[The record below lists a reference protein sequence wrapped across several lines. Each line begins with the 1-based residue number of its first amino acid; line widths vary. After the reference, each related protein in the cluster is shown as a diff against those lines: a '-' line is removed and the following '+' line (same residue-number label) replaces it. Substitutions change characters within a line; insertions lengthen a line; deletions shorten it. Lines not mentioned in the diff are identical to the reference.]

1 MSLVWPLFISY
12 TELKKMK
19 RSIFALSL
27 VFISALGQSAFSQP
41 AATPA
46 TNAQPGRIVI
56 VDTSAFF
63 DEKAGIT
70 RIVAATKQVNTEL
83 AARRTKVTS
92 IVSRLKALET
102 ELTVYRTNAEK
113 GVPFDTNAAQAKAAE
128 FESMQRTGK
137 FEEDEYNALAKKRQN
152 EIVGAQYA
160 AAMQALGDY
169 IKTKGYGLVFDPSK
183 DQGGFLLFATAQY
196 DITKDFIAFY
206 NAKPVTTAAAV
217 PVK

>member
-1 MSLVWPLFISY
+1 
-12 TELKKMK
+12 MK
-19 RSIFALSL
+19 RSIFLALTL
-27 VFISALGQSAFSQP
+27 VFVSALAQSAIAQG
-41 AATPA
+41 ATPA
-46 TNAQPGRIVI
+46 NPVQPGRIVI
-56 VDTSAFF
+56 LDTSAFF
-63 DEKAGIT
+63 DEKAGIV

-83 AARRTKVTS
+83 AVKRSEVAA
-92 IVSRLKALET
+92 IVNRLKGLEA
-102 ELTVYRTNAEK
+102 ELAVFRANADK
-113 GVPFDTNAAQAKAAE
+113 GVPFDANVAQTKAAE
-128 FESMQRTGK
+128 FERLQREGK
-137 FEEDEYNALAKKRQN
+137 YREEEYNALAKKRQN